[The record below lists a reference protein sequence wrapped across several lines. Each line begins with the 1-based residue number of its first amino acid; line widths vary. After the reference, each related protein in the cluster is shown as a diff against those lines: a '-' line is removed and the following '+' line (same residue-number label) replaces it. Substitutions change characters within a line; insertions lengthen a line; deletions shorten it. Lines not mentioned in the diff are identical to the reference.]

1 MESKILAIILII
13 ILFLSS
19 IFVIG
24 AGCQQ
29 KTSASASAE
38 DLDTEFND
46 LENMNQELNDLE
58 MNISGSDLENLE
70 GII

>member
-1 MESKILAIILII
+1 M
-13 ILFLSS
+13 
-19 IFVIG
+19 IG